1 MTILIADSENA
12 EAQAP
17 TLTADAYLP
26 KPIDFDALLTLVEQ
40 YGSRSLQ
47 HGA

>member
-1 MTILIADSENA
+1 MRSV
-12 EAQAP
+12 AQECRRS

-47 HGA
+47 HSG